1 MDTNPNNT
9 EYKRFDEAMGKLLKV
24 PPQIVKDAM
33 EAEKQERAEQRKLGR
48 KAKPNKAHTE

>member
-48 KAKPNKAHTE
+48 KTKPKKAPAE